1 MVIKIINGFF
11 LVLNVIVTITLV
23 VMCRAAVNVTPLLN
37 ILAIILAAFLSCMIV
52 FKEFK
57 MKSMKQRLWL
67 NLSVYLGLVLVG
79 YNLFRQLA
87 FA

>member
-1 MVIKIINGFF
+1 MVIKIINSFF
-11 LVLNVIVTITLV
+11 LVLNVIVTLTLV
-23 VMCRAAVNVTPLLN
+23 VMCSAAVNVSPPLNLVS
-37 ILAIILAAFLSCMIV
+37 IILAAFLLCMIV

-57 MKSMKQRLWL
+57 MKSLKQRLWL

>member
-1 MVIKIINGFF
+1 MIVKIVNGFF
-11 LVLNVIVTITLV
+11 LVLNVIVTLTLL
-23 VMCRAAVNVTPLLN
+23 VMCRAAVNVTLLLN
-37 ILAIILAAFLSCMIV
+37 SVAIVLTAFLLGMIV

-57 MKSMKQRLWL
+57 IQSLKQRLWL
-67 NLSVYLGLVLVG
+67 NLSVYLVLVLVG

>member
-1 MVIKIINGFF
+1 MIIKIISGFF
-11 LVLNVIVTITLV
+11 LVLNVIVTLTLV
-23 VMCRAAVNVTPLLN
+23 VMCRAAINVTPILN
-37 ILAIILAAFLSCMIV
+37 LLAIILAVLIACMIV

-67 NLSVYLGLVLVG
+67 NLSVNLGLVLAG

>member
-1 MVIKIINGFF
+1 MIIRIINGFF
-11 LVLNVIVTITLV
+11 LVLNVIVTLTLV
-23 VMCRAAVNVTPLLN
+23 VMCRAAINVTPLLN
-37 ILAIILAAFLSCMIV
+37 LLAIILAALIACMIV